1 MCLLNIRRYRINRLI
16 YSESS
21 IEAFLSVCFT
31 IEIIFFVSCYSILYQ
46 TQLMKLTQYPVY
58 LILVILYCVSS
69 CGPSLDDEVAEAY
82 EKLPDRIDF
91 NFHVRPILSD
101 RCFHCHGPDENT
113 RMADLR
119 LDTEEGMFSH
129 IPGKEQFPVVSGSPS
144 KSVLIDRILSD
155 NPETVMPT
163 PESNLKLSPAE
174 KATLIKWVEQGA
186 EFKDH
191 WAYSPPQKAPLPKVS
206 KTDWPL
212 NPIDY
217 FVLSKLE
224 QNGMQPS
231 PRASKET
238 LIRRLTFD
246 LNGLPPSLTEI
257 EDFINDTSPQAY
269 EKLVDRLLASSRYGE
284 RWAWE
289 WLDVARYSDTN
300 GFQGDFE
307 RDMWP
312 WRDWV
317 IKLLT
322 TTCHMMNLLLSSWQ
336 VICYQMQRKT
346 IFSLPASIVTI
357 LITRKAAQF
366 LKKHELRMF
375 LTA

>member
-69 CGPSLDDEVAEAY
+69 CGPSLDNEVAEAY

-119 LDTEEGMFSH
+119 LDTEEGMFSY
-129 IPGKEQFPVVSGSPS
+129 IPGKEEFPVVSGSPS

-163 PESNLKLSPAE
+163 L
-174 KATLIKWVEQGA
+174 
-186 EFKDH
+186 
-191 WAYSPPQKAPLPKVS
+191 
-206 KTDWPL
+206 
-212 NPIDY
+212 
-217 FVLSKLE
+217 
-224 QNGMQPS
+224 
-231 PRASKET
+231 
-238 LIRRLTFD
+238 
-246 LNGLPPSLTEI
+246 SLT
-257 EDFINDTSPQAY
+257 
-269 EKLVDRLLASSRYGE
+269 
-284 RWAWE
+284 
-289 WLDVARYSDTN
+289 
-300 GFQGDFE
+300 
-307 RDMWP
+307 
-312 WRDWV
+312 
-317 IKLLT
+317 
-322 TTCHMMNLLLSSWQ
+322 
-336 VICYQMQRKT
+336 
-346 IFSLPASIVTI
+346 
-357 LITRKAAQF
+357 
-366 LKKHELRMF
+366 
-375 LTA
+375 